1 MAMRTGVFLI
11 AALAATAPRAV
22 GQARDRLDLV
32 REYLGRSRTDS
43 AAAALEPVFANA
55 DAIPVAER
63 ADAWLLRGLLEYVAG
78 RDSAGRA
85 AMRIALEHGGAPSL
99 GGLAPRYAQVA
110 VVWASEK
117 AAWRYERDGR
127 PLDRPGTPPEGTGA
141 ETFPDP
147 VRTAIPNYPG
157 DLARQ
162 NIEGDVLV
170 VAVVGPDGRADERWV
185 EVAYATSDGFAEPAV
200 RAVLQSRFSSATR
213 AGQPI
218 AALVRMPVR
227 FRLYKPGERLQTAD
241 ELLELSRR
249 VARKAPDSAAVL
261 ARAAMDPALGASRRH
276 RAAGFAVL
284 AAGAKARGDSAAADD
299 ELRMVVLVDS
309 AWARESLPK
318 LHPELA
324 GLLPGA
330 WSALAARDSTPIS
343 TGALDEAPRFERG
356 APVPWP
362 PDVLYGASGSVRMRA
377 VVGADGRVEPRSIVI
392 LSHQHP
398 GFDAAAVEFAVKARF
413 RPARVGGQ
421 PVRALVTIPLQVLRP
436 PIYLESVVEQK
447 PEPIEGPMLIY
458 PEDLRRARVQGR
470 VLVEAVLDTL
480 GWAEP
485 LSIRIVSSPHPG
497 FDGPA
502 RGYMRWARF
511 RPARVGGRAVRV
523 LVRLPIDFKLRG
535 G

>member
-1 MAMRTGVFLI
+1 MAMGTGALLC
-11 AALAATAPRAV
+11 AALAVTAPRAM
-22 GQARDRLDLV
+22 GQARERLDLA
-32 REYLGRSRTDS
+32 REHLGRSRTDS
-43 AAAALEPVFANA
+43 AAAALDAVFANA
-55 DAIPVAER
+55 DVIPVAEL
-63 ADAWLLRGLLEYVAG
+63 ADAWLLRGLLEYLAG

-85 AMRIALEHGGAPSL
+85 AMRVALEQGGEPSL
-99 GGLAPRYAQVA
+99 GALATQYAPVA
-110 VVWASEK
+110 VVWASERV
-117 AAWRYERDGR
+117 AWRYERDGR

-141 ETFPDP
+141 ETVPDA
-147 VRTAIPNYPG
+147 VRIAIPDYPR

-162 NIEGDVLV
+162 NIEGDAFV
-170 VAVVGPDGRADERWV
+170 VAVVGPHGAADERWV
-185 EVAYATSDGFAEPAV
+185 EVAYATNDGFAAPAV

-218 AALVRMPVR
+218 AALVRMPFR
-227 FRLYKPGERLQTAD
+227 FRLYKPGERLQTAG
-241 ELLELSRR
+241 ELVERSRKL
-249 VARKAPDSAAVL
+249 ARKAPDTAAVI

-284 AAGAKARGDSAAADD
+284 AAVAETRGDSAAADD
-299 ELRMVVLVDS
+299 ELRMAALVDS
-309 AWARESLPK
+309 AWARESLPR

-324 GLLPGA
+324 GLLPGV
-330 WSALAARDSTPIS
+330 WSALAAPDSAPVR

-356 APVPWP
+356 APVEWP
-362 PDVLYGASGSVRMRA
+362 PDVGYGASGSVRMRA
-377 VVGADGRVEPRSIVI
+377 VVGTDGRVEPRTITV
-392 LSHQHP
+392 LSHQDP

-421 PVRALVTIPLQVLRP
+421 PVRALVTIPLQVRRSP
-436 PIYLESVVEQK
+436 VYLESVVEQK

-458 PEDLRRARVQGR
+458 PEDLRQARVQGR

-480 GWAEP
+480 GRAEP

-511 RPARVGGRAVRV
+511 RPARVGGRPVRV